1 MNDTTP
7 SAVPVWFTLLSIAA
21 LLWEAFGCFMY
32 VGQVTTDVSS
42 LPLDQRALWEA
53 TPTWS
58 IAAYAVAVWVGLL
71 GAVLMLVRRRLAV
84 PLLLVSLL
92 AVVIQFSA
100 LFLVPQLAGS
110 VSSDML
116 LFPVV
121 IFVVCYGIF
130 HLSLL
135 GRKRGWLR

>member
-1 MNDTTP
+1 MDNSAPT
-7 SAVPVWFTLLSIAA
+7 AVPPWFTLLSIAA
-21 LLWEAFGCFMY
+21 VLWESFGCFMY
-32 VGQVTTDVSS
+32 VGQVTTDVAS

-53 TPTWS
+53 TPNWS
-58 IAAYAVAVWVGLL
+58 VAAYAIAVWVGLIGSL
-71 GAVLMLVRRRLAV
+71 LMLIRRRLAV

-92 AVVIQFSA
+92 AVVVQFSA
-100 LFLVPQLAGS
+100 LVLIPEISGS

-130 HLSLL
+130 HLALL
-135 GRKRGWLR
+135 GRKKGWLR